1 MPDPGPGCRAP
12 TLEQIDLIR
21 RMCDSYNE
29 LELVT
34 SAEGGLGEG
43 GKSGA
48 TLVVPALASDH
59 LILYLLLGLNSTQKL
74 ACLIGVEGG
83 HSLWDSSLSVLR
95 RASICWEFA
104 T

>member
-1 MPDPGPGCRAP
+1 MPLRL

-43 GKSGA
+43 GGSQG
-48 TLVVPALASDH
+48 
-59 LILYLLLGLNSTQKL
+59 LLWWFQPWPLT
-74 ACLIGVEGG
+74 
-83 HSLWDSSLSVLR
+83 
-95 RASICWEFA
+95 

>member
-1 MPDPGPGCRAP
+1 MRL

-43 GKSGA
+43 REVRDYSGGSS
-48 TLVVPALASDH
+48 P
-59 LILYLLLGLNSTQKL
+59 GL
-74 ACLIGVEGG
+74 
-83 HSLWDSSLSVLR
+83 
-95 RASICWEFA
+95 
-104 T
+104 